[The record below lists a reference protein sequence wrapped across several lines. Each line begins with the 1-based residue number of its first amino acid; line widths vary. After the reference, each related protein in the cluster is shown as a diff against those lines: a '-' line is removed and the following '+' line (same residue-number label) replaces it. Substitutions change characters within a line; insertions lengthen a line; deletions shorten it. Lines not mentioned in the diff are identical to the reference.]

1 MIYMQLFRPF
11 FIYLLASLATLSL
24 SRLGL
29 TLWQLERVP
38 DAHSFAYILLQGL
51 RFDLILFGL
60 VMIIPLTLTPLMYH
74 FQRLQPAWQGLLRV
88 YLTLCFASLLFVELS
103 TPSFINQYDLR
114 PNFLF
119 VEYLKYPKEVFATLW
134 TAYRI
139 PLLASILVT
148 ALATY
153 ALNRQLKSNPF
164 SGHLGA
170 LKSIV
175 LPPLLLLL
183 CVMMVRSTLDHRPV
197 NPSTVAFSSDP
208 LVNTLPLNSAYSVL
222 YAIYETRHEDG
233 ETFPYGELD
242 EQHVVDVVQK
252 DIQYNPAD
260 VLEARTDIPT
270 LHKQTAARH
279 PERPM
284 NLVIILEE
292 SLGSEY
298 VGALNGKPFTPNL
311 DALSKQGIWFEN
323 LYATGTRSVRG
334 IEAVVTGFTP
344 SPSRSVVKL
353 PRSQTGF
360 FTIAS
365 LLKQYDY
372 NTSFIYG
379 GEAHF
384 DNMRRFFSNNG
395 FDYIVDEKDYAN
407 PAYYGSW
414 GVSDE
419 DLFNKAH
426 ETYMSYKPDQPF
438 FSLVFTSSN
447 HPPFDFPDGRIEITG
462 EKASVDNAVKY
473 ADYAL
478 GQFIEKARKSPY
490 WENTL
495 FLIVADHCDQVYGS
509 ELVPVRHFHIPG
521 LILGKDIAARSY
533 SAVSSQIDLLPT
545 MLSLMGI
552 SSEHPAIGRD
562 LSYDILQGINR
573 PGRAIMQ
580 VAGTQA
586 YMEDNKVVVLQKD
599 KQPVEFIYQ
608 DEILKPSPEIHTELV
623 DKALAHANW
632 SLIAYRKNLYHLP
645 EQSVTETRPDV
656 NVLQSS
662 TSGLQSKNHANL

>member
-1 MIYMQLFRPF
+1 MLHKPLFRPF
-11 FIYLLASLATLSL
+11 VIYLLASLITLGL

-51 RFDLILFGL
+51 RFDLLLCGL
-60 VMIIPLTLTPLMYH
+60 VMLVPLTLTPLVSY
-74 FQRLQPAWQGLLRV
+74 FRRLQPAWQGLIRV
-88 YLTLCFASLLFVELS
+88 YLTLCFAALLFVELS

-134 TAYRI
+134 SAYRL
-139 PLLASILVT
+139 PLLASILMT

-153 ALNRQLKSNPF
+153 GLYRQLKSKPF
-164 SGHLGA
+164 NGRLSVASSL
-170 LKSIV
+170 V

-183 CVMMVRSTLDHRPV
+183 CVMMIRSTLDHRPV

-208 LVNTLPLNSAYSVL
+208 LINTLPLNSAYSVL

-233 ETFPYGELD
+233 DTFPYGDMD
-242 EQHVVDVVQK
+242 EQHVMDVVQK
-252 DIQYNPAD
+252 DIQFNPAD
-260 VLEARTDIPT
+260 VLDARAGIPT
-270 LHKQTAARH
+270 LHKQTAARQL
-279 PERPM
+279 ERPM

-298 VGALNGKPFTPNL
+298 VGALGGKPFTPHL
-311 DALSKQGIWFEN
+311 DALSRQGIWFEH

-334 IEAVVTGFTP
+334 IEAVITGFTP

-365 LLKQYDY
+365 LLKQYEY

-395 FDYIVDEKDYAN
+395 FDYIVDEKDYAK
-407 PAYYGSW
+407 PAFYGSW

-426 ETYMSYKPDQPF
+426 ETYLSYKADQPF

-447 HPPFDFPDGRIEITG
+447 HPPFDFPDGRIETSG
-462 EKASVDNAVKY
+462 EKATVDNAVKY

-478 GQFIEKARKSPY
+478 GQFIEQARQSRY

-521 LILGKDIAARSY
+521 LILGKDIAARNY
-533 SAVSSQIDLLPT
+533 SPVSSQIDLLPT

-562 LSYDILQGINR
+562 LSHDILQGINR

-586 YMEDNKVVVLQKD
+586 YMEDNQVVVLQKD
-599 KQPVEFIYQ
+599 KQPLEFIYQ
-608 DEILKPSPEIHTELV
+608 DETLKPSPEIHTKLV

-632 SLIAYRKNLYHLP
+632 SLLAYRNHLYHLP
-645 EQSVTETRPDV
+645 EQAVTENRTDV
-656 NVLQSS
+656 HQLQSS
-662 TSGLQSKNHANL
+662 VRGVERNNQAKL